1 MTWVRVTR
9 ESRSII
15 SLDGTIVKVR
25 VGKEWSPST
34 EKLKISLECIDDSM
48 RESFVLNLIEIV
60 RRYFSLREYFYS
72 IFTRPRQIRFVC
84 LERTFSSFFSEL

>member
-34 EKLKISLECIDDSM
+34 EKPERLKISLECIDDSM
-48 RESFVLNLIEIV
+48 RKF
-60 RRYFSLREYFYS
+60 
-72 IFTRPRQIRFVC
+72 C
-84 LERTFSSFFSEL
+84 A